1 MSDREALID
10 VIQQAMLEE
19 LKKGDRDPD
28 RSFSAAVLK
37 AIEED
42 HLIIPKSE
50 GIIALNPMSSAPR
63 DKWIILY
70 NEFTGFW
77 LSKWSDEK
85 KSYPLYDFEFSD
97 GVWYPGPSGWLSL
110 CHQPKA
116 AIFSKRTVSD
126 KPLPDLSNAFVEH
139 EAPEDSFIR
148 DSEIACPVC
157 GGSGHKDDIPQNG
170 LASLVKPLEWDDLG
184 NNKLRSGPYSI
195 TLRGDGKYRVR
206 FRKKVICDAVN
217 DLRRAKSIAN
227 ERNISRVLHLLTIKE
242 DQ

>member
-1 MSDREALID
+1 MSDREDLID

-116 AIFSKRTVSD
+116 AIFSKRTVG
-126 KPLPDLSNAFVEH
+126 A
-139 EAPEDSFIR
+139 I
-148 DSEIACPVC
+148 SE
-157 GGSGHKDDIPQNG
+157 
-170 LASLVKPLEWDDLG
+170 LVKPLEWDDLG

-195 TLRGDGKYRVR
+195 TLRGDGRYRVR

-242 DQ
+242 GQ

>member
-1 MSDREALID
+1 MSDREDLID

-50 GIIALNPMSSAPR
+50 GIIALNPMSTAPR

-116 AIFSKRTVSD
+116 AIFSKMPVG
-126 KPLPDLSNAFVEH
+126 A
-139 EAPEDSFIR
+139 I
-148 DSEIACPVC
+148 SE
-157 GGSGHKDDIPQNG
+157 
-170 LASLVKPLEWDDLG
+170 LVKPLEWDDLG

-195 TLRGDGKYRVR
+195 TLRGDGRYRVR

-242 DQ
+242 GQ